1 MKKLSVIVLALL
13 VAMSVLF
20 VGCGGGG
27 ASSGSTA
34 ASGGAASSS
43 GEAPAQGGGDDGAPI
58 KIGFSIQDISNP
70 AWSEMWVFME
80 NKAAELGVE
89 ITLSDCQADPAK
101 QIASLE
107 NFIQGGY
114 DAIIVHCFDAES
126 ATSTLEQAQA
136 AGIKIVAY
144 DTFVDLADCYYG
156 LDNYEVGKQ
165 IARNAADFIDATFEN
180 GECEI
185 GVCNYP
191 LNQVCLDRA
200 EGIVDGLAE
209 YAPNA
214 TIVAQAQAGYVDEG
228 ITVGENFMQAHPN
241 MKVVVGIDDAGL
253 LGVYESVKSAGKL
266 ADDFG
271 MFGIDAL
278 PEALKL
284 ISEGSIFRSTIHLDL
299 NTVGEK
305 MVQSAYDLV
314 NGIEVEKLFY
324 FPMVTI
330 TIDNVAEYL

>member
-1 MKKLSVIVLALL
+1 MGKKRMLAILTAAISSV
-13 VAMSVLF
+13 MLF
-20 VGCGGGG
+20 TGCGQP
-27 ASSGSTA
+27 A
-34 ASGGAASSS
+34 ASGSAAS
-43 GEAPAQGGGDDGAPI
+43 APAESTTTSQSTATGDKKI

-70 AWSEMWVFME
+70 SWSEMYVYMQ
-80 NKAAELGVE
+80 KRAEAIGAE

-114 DAIIVHCFDAES
+114 DAIIVHCFDAQS
-126 ATSTLEQAQA
+126 ATATLQEAKDK
-136 AGIKIVAY
+136 GIKIIAY
-144 DTFVDLADCYYG
+144 DTYVELADAYYG
-156 LDNYEVGKQ
+156 LDNYEVGKL
-165 IARNAADFIDATFEN
+165 IAKNAADFINKTFPEGN
-180 GECEI
+180 PEI
-185 GVCNYP
+185 GICNYP

-200 EGIVDGLAE
+200 EGIVDGLKE

-214 TIVAQAQAGYVDEG
+214 PIVAQAQAGYTDEG
-228 ITVGENFMQAHPN
+228 IEVGENFMQAHPN
-241 MKVVVGIDDAGL
+241 MKVICGIDDAGL

-299 NTVGEK
+299 NSVGEK
-305 MVQSAYDLV
+305 MVQSAYDLTQ
-314 NGIEVEKLFY
+314 GKEVEKTTY

-330 TIDNVAEYL
+330 TIDNVAEYLG

>member
-1 MKKLSVIVLALL
+1 MFTVLMVAVILGGCSKKNTT
-13 VAMSVLF
+13 
-20 VGCGGGG
+20 GGSG
-27 ASSGSTA
+27 A
-34 ASGGAASSS
+34 
-43 GEAPAQGGGDDGAPI
+43 EKKI

-80 NKAAELGVE
+80 KRALALGAE

-114 DAIIVHCFDAES
+114 DAIIVHCFDAQS
-126 ATSTLEQAQA
+126 AVSTLEQAKSK
-136 AGIKIVAY
+136 GIKIVAY
-144 DTFVDLADCYYG
+144 DTFVDVADCYFG
-156 LDNYEVGKQ
+156 LDNYQVGKQ
-165 IARNAADFIDATFEN
+165 IAKNAADFIGKTFPD
-180 GECEI
+180 GRAEI

-200 EGIVDGLAE
+200 EGIVAGLKE
-209 YAPNA
+209 YVPNSP
-214 TIVAQAQAGYVDEG
+214 IVAQAQAGYTNEG
-228 ITVGENFMQAHPN
+228 IVVGENFMQAHPN
-241 MKVVVGIDDAGL
+241 MKVICGIDDAGL

-278 PEALKL
+278 PESLKL
-284 ISEGSIFRSTIHLDL
+284 IAAGSIFRSTIHLDL
-299 NTVGEK
+299 NAIGEK
-305 MVQSAYDLV
+305 MVQSAYDLTQSKA
-314 NGIEVEKLFY
+314 VEKTTY

-330 TIDNVAEYL
+330 TKDNVAQFLN